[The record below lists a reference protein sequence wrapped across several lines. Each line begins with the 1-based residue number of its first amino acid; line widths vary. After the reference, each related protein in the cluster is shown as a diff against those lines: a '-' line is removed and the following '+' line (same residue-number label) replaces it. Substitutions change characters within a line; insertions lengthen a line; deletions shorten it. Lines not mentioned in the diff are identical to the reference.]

1 MKMKFLF
8 FLLLALLAMGCKKK
22 DYDHSA
28 DPITFIREVTS
39 VRAYNL
45 SVDTTLDSLAALTG
59 SFSSPKHGLVLSNRE
74 LYGSADDSLFI
85 AINQA
90 DSIASFLRFDRAV
103 RLPSIVSGE
112 YEPRAGSMVLQEDS
126 LSIASFESR
135 NTFVGYDRLHSNS
148 SQTFSGAISNYIF
161 KRYYN
166 RIHYTG
172 ELKLDLKDNKGNI
185 ITLGGRF
192 HSSKVG
198 MISTTVTV
206 Y

>member
-1 MKMKFLF
+1 MKMR
-8 FLLLALLAMGCKKK
+8 FLLPLFLALLVIGCKKK
-22 DYDHSA
+22 AYDHPS
-28 DPITFIREVTS
+28 DPTTFIREVTS
-39 VRAYNL
+39 VGAYNL
-45 SVDTTLDSLAALTG
+45 SVDTTLDSLPPLTG
-59 SFSSPKHGLVLSNRE
+59 SFSSPKYGLVFSNRE

-103 RLPSIVSGE
+103 RLPSIVPGE
-112 YEPRAGSMVLQEDS
+112 YEPGSGSIVLQEDS

-135 NTFVGYDRLHSNS
+135 NIFVGYDRLHSNTA
-148 SQTFSGAISNYIF
+148 QTFPGAISSYIF

-172 ELKLDLKDNKGNI
+172 ELKLDVKDNKGNI
-185 ITLGGRF
+185 VTLAGRF

-198 MISTTVTV
+198 IISTAITV